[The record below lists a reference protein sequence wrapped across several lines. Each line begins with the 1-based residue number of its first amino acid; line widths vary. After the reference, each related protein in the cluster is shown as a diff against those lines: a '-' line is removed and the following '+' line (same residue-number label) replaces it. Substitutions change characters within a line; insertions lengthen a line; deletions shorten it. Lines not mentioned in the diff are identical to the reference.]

1 MTDKNKISILE
12 RLLHE
17 QEDEIKELQEKNEE
31 LETIIKSYEC
41 ISDNMVEL
49 RQTIKKANN
58 LNEEFKKINK
68 DMIKIK
74 KMYAKDL
81 GALR

>member
-31 LETIIKSYEC
+31 LETIIKRYEC

-49 RQTIKKANN
+49 RQTIQDANR
-58 LNEEFKKINK
+58 LKGEYMKLNK
-68 DMIKIK
+68 DMVKIK
-74 KMYAKDL
+74 KKYAKDL